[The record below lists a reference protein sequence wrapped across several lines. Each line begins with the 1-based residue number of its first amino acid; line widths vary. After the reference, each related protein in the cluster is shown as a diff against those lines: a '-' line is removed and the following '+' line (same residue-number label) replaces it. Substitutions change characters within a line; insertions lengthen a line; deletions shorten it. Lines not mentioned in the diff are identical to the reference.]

1 VNPEPINLGLK
12 QTEKIMK
19 KTEIKRITEKLIA
32 QHKLVWDTADKKE
45 KEQIFA
51 FDKDYQNFLNKAKTE
66 REAVKIISEIA
77 LKNGFSS
84 NPTGNQPIK
93 LIKSFQEKLIA
104 LSISGKKSINEGIN
118 LIVSHLD
125 SPRLDLKQNPL
136 YEDVDLAF
144 MKTHYYGG
152 IKKFQWLTRPLAIH
166 GKVIRSD
173 GSSLDIVVGEDNSD
187 PVFTVSDILPH
198 LAKNVQTDKKV
209 SDAFVGEKLNLM
221 VGSLP
226 FGDKD
231 TKDRFK
237 LAILNLLNERFDLVE
252 EDLISAELEVVPAGT
267 ARDIGWDRG
276 LTGAYG
282 QDDRSCVFT
291 SLKAIIDIKNP
302 QKTALVLFVDKE
314 EIGSDGA
321 TGAKSRFLE
330 SVLADLMVAHGKE
343 PLYHEIHKILMNSR
357 ALSGDVNG
365 ALDPDFQ
372 DVHEK
377 RNAARLGYG
386 ICMTKF
392 TGAGGKYGASDA
404 NAEYVGW
411 LRNLFNKKKVVWQ
424 TGELGK
430 IDEGG
435 GGTVAKFLATYGM
448 EIIDCGPPVLSM
460 HSPFEIAHKGDIYMT
475 YQGYRAFLES

>member
-1 VNPEPINLGLK
+1 
-12 QTEKIMK
+12 MK
-19 KTEIKRITEKLIA
+19 KKEIERISKKLISSP
-32 QHKLVWDTADKKE
+32 KLVWDAIDKRE
-45 KEQIFA
+45 KKRVFA
-51 FDKDYQNFLNKAKTE
+51 FDKEYQGFLNKAKTE
-66 REAVKIISEIA
+66 REAVNEISQIA
-77 LKNGFSS
+77 LKNGFSPDPPS
-84 NPTGNQPIK
+84 AYPIMLMK
-93 LIKSFQEKLIA
+93 TFQGKSIA
-104 LSISGKKSINEGIN
+104 LSKSGKRPINEGIN

-136 YEDVDLAF
+136 YEEVDLAF

-173 GSSLDIVVGEDNSD
+173 GSSLDIVVGEDDDD
-187 PVFTVSDILPH
+187 PVFTVADILPH
-198 LAKNVQTDKKV
+198 LAKKVQSDKKV
-209 SDAFVGEKLNLM
+209 SDAFVAEKLNLM

-237 LAILNLLNERFDLVE
+237 LAILTLLNERFGLVE
-252 EDLISAELEVVPAGT
+252 EDLISAELEVVPAGK
-267 ARDIGWDRG
+267 ARDVGWDRG

-291 SLKAIIDIKNP
+291 SLKAVIDIKNP
-302 QKTALVLFVDKE
+302 QKAALALFVDKE

-330 SVLADLMVAHGKE
+330 SVLADLLIASGKE
-343 PLYHEIHKILMNSR
+343 PLYHEIQKILMNSR
-357 ALSGDVNG
+357 AISADGNA

-386 ICMTKF
+386 ICLVKF
-392 TGAGGKYGASDA
+392 TGSGGKYGASDA

-411 LRNLFNKKKVVWQ
+411 LRNLFNEKKVVWQ

-430 IDEGG
+430 VDEGG
-435 GGTVAKFLATYGM
+435 GGTVAKFLAPYGM
-448 EIIDCGPPVLSM
+448 QIVDCGPPVLSM
-460 HSPFEIAHKGDIYMT
+460 HSPFEITHKGDIYMT
-475 YQGYRAFLES
+475 YKGYRAFLES

>member
-1 VNPEPINLGLK
+1 
-12 QTEKIMK
+12 MK

-77 LKNGFSS
+77 LTNGFSS

-166 GKVIRSD
+166 GKIIRSD
-173 GSSLDIVVGEDNSD
+173 GSSLNIVVGEDNSD

-237 LAILNLLNERFDLVE
+237 LAILNLLNEKFGLVE

-291 SLKAIIDIKNP
+291 SLKAILDIKNP

-411 LRNLFNKKKVVWQ
+411 LRNLFNKKQVVWQ

-448 EIIDCGPPVLSM
+448 QIIDCGPAVLSM

-475 YQGYRAFLES
+475 YKGYRAFFES

>member
-1 VNPEPINLGLK
+1 
-12 QTEKIMK
+12 MK
-19 KTEIKRITEKLIA
+19 KAEIERISKKLIA
-32 QHKLVWDTADKKE
+32 QPQLVWDAIDEKE
-45 KEQIFA
+45 KAKVFG
-51 FDKDYQNFLNKAKTE
+51 FDEEYKHFLNMAKTE
-66 REAVKIISEIA
+66 REAVGVISEIA
-77 LKNGFSS
+77 GKNGFTIKPS
-84 NPTGNQPIK
+84 GKQPLRLMK
-93 LIKSFQEKLIA
+93 TFQGKSIA
-104 LSISGKKSINEGIN
+104 LSVSGKKPISEGIN

-173 GSSLDIVVGEDNSD
+173 GSSLDVVVGEDEAD
-187 PVFTVSDILPH
+187 PVFTVADILPH
-198 LAKNVQTDKKV
+198 LARKVQYDKKV

-231 TKDRFK
+231 TKERFK
-237 LAILNLLNERFDLVE
+237 LAILKLLNERYDLVE
-252 EDLISAELEVVPAGT
+252 EDLISAELEVVPAGK
-267 ARDIGWDRG
+267 ARDVGWDRG

-282 QDDRSCVFT
+282 HDDRSCAFT
-291 SLKAIIDIKNP
+291 SLKAILDLGAP
-302 QKTALVLFVDKE
+302 QRSALVLFMDKE

-330 SVLADLMVAHGKE
+330 SVLADLMIAHGKE
-343 PLYHEIHKILMNSR
+343 PLYHEIHDVLMHSR
-357 ALSGDVNG
+357 ALSADVNG
-365 ALDPDFQ
+365 ALDPDYQ
-372 DVHEK
+372 DLHEK

-386 ICMTKF
+386 TCMTKF
-392 TGAGGKYGASDA
+392 TGSGGKYGANDA

-435 GGTVAKFLATYGM
+435 GGTVAKFLALYGM
-448 EIIDCGPPVLSM
+448 EVIDCGPPLLSM
-460 HSPFEIAHKGDIYMT
+460 HSPFEITHKGDIYMT
-475 YQGYRAFLES
+475 YKGYRAFLES

>member
-1 VNPEPINLGLK
+1 
-12 QTEKIMK
+12 MK
-19 KTEIKRITEKLIA
+19 KKEIEQISERLISKP
-32 QHKLVWDTADKKE
+32 KLVWDSIDKKE
-45 KEQIFA
+45 KDKVFG
-51 FDKDYQNFLNKAKTE
+51 FDREYKNFLGTAKTE
-66 REAVKIISEIA
+66 REAVTVISEIA
-77 LKNGFSS
+77 QNNGFSL
-84 NPTGNQPIK
+84 NPPRKHPIK
-93 LIKSFQEKLIA
+93 LMRTFQEKSIA
-104 LSISGKKSINEGIN
+104 LSVSGKKPITQGIN

-136 YEDVDLAF
+136 YEEVDLAF

-173 GSSLDIVVGEDNSD
+173 GSSLDIIVGEDDTD
-187 PVFTVSDILPH
+187 PVFTVADILPH
-198 LAKNVQTDKKV
+198 LAKKVQSDKKV

-231 TKDRFK
+231 TKERFK
-237 LAILNLLNERFDLVE
+237 LAILNLLHERFGLVE
-252 EDLISAELEVVPAGT
+252 EDFISAELEVVPAGT
-267 ARDIGWDRG
+267 PRDVGWDRG

-282 QDDRSCVFT
+282 HDDRACAFA
-291 SLKAIIDIKNP
+291 SLQAIHDIKNP
-302 QKTALVLFVDKE
+302 QKTALVLFFDKE

-343 PLYHEIHKILMNSR
+343 PLYHEIHKLLMNSR
-357 ALSGDVNG
+357 ALSGDVAG

-386 ICMTKF
+386 LCLTKF
-392 TGAGGKYGASDA
+392 TGSRGKYGASDA

-430 IDEGG
+430 VDEGG
-435 GGTVAKFLATYGM
+435 GGTVARFLALYGLQ
-448 EIIDCGPPVLSM
+448 IIDCGPPVLSM

-475 YQGYRAFLES
+475 YKGYRAFLES

>member
-1 VNPEPINLGLK
+1 M
-12 QTEKIMK
+12 EKIMK
-19 KTEIKRITEKLIA
+19 KAEIKKISERLTA
-32 QHKLVWDTADKKE
+32 QPKLVWDAANKKE
-45 KEQIFA
+45 KEQLFA
-51 FDKDYQNFLNKAKTE
+51 FDKEYQSFLNKAKTE
-66 REAVKIISEIA
+66 REAVTIISEIA
-77 LKNGFSS
+77 SKNSFSS
-84 NPTGNQPIK
+84 HHSKRYPIK
-93 LIKSFQEKLIA
+93 LMKAFQKKLIA
-104 LSISGKKSINEGIN
+104 LSISGKKPINEGIN
-118 LIVSHLD
+118 IIVSHLD

-136 YEDVDLAF
+136 YEEVDLAF

-166 GKVIRSD
+166 GTVIRSD
-173 GSSLDIVVGEDNSD
+173 GSSLDIVVGEDDSD

-198 LAKNVQTDKKV
+198 LAKNVQTEKKV

-221 VGSLP
+221 VGSIP
-226 FGDKD
+226 FGDKA

-237 LAILNLLNERFDLVE
+237 LAILNLLNERFGLVE
-252 EDLISAELEVVPAGT
+252 EDLISAELEVVPAGV

-282 QDDRSCVFT
+282 HDDRSCVFT
-291 SLKAIIDIKNP
+291 SLKAIIDIEKP

-330 SVLADLMVAHGKE
+330 SVLADLMIAHGKE

-357 ALSGDVNG
+357 ALSADVNG
-365 ALDPDFQ
+365 ALDPDYQ

-392 TGAGGKYGASDA
+392 TGSGGKYGASDA

-424 TGELGK
+424 TGELGR

-448 EIIDCGPPVLSM
+448 QIIDCGPPVLSM
-460 HSPFEIAHKGDIYMT
+460 HSPFEVVHKGDIYMT
-475 YQGYRAFLES
+475 YKGYKAFFES

>member
-1 VNPEPINLGLK
+1 
-12 QTEKIMK
+12 MK
-19 KTEIKRITEKLIA
+19 KAEIKRISEKLISKP
-32 QHKLVWDTADKKE
+32 KLVWDAIDKRE
-45 KEQIFA
+45 KKKVFD
-51 FDKDYQNFLNKAKTE
+51 FDKEYQNFLNKAKTE
-66 REAVKIISEIA
+66 REAVNVISDIA
-77 LKNGFSS
+77 LKNSFSL
-84 NPTGNQPIK
+84 NPSGTYPIRMMK
-93 LIKSFQEKLIA
+93 TFQGKSIA
-104 LSISGKKSINEGIN
+104 LSISGEKPINEGIN

-136 YEDVDLAF
+136 YEEVDLAF

-173 GSSLDIVVGEDNSD
+173 GSSLDIVVGEDDSD
-187 PVFTVSDILPH
+187 PVFTVADILPH
-198 LAKNVQTDKKV
+198 LAKKVQTDKKV

-237 LAILNLLNERFDLVE
+237 LAILNLLNERFGLVE
-252 EDLISAELEVVPAGT
+252 EDLISAELEVVPAGI
-267 ARDIGWDRG
+267 ARDVGWDRG

-314 EIGSDGA
+314 EVGSDGA

-330 SVLADLMVAHGKE
+330 SVLADLMIANGKE

-357 ALSGDVNG
+357 ALSADVNG

-372 DVHEK
+372 DLHEK

-386 ICMTKF
+386 ICLTKF
-392 TGAGGKYGASDA
+392 TGAGGKYGSNDA

-430 IDEGG
+430 VDEGG
-435 GGTVAKFLATYGM
+435 GGTVAKFLALYGM
-448 EIIDCGPPVLSM
+448 QIIDCGPPVLSM

-475 YQGYRAFLES
+475 YRGYRAFLES

>member
-1 VNPEPINLGLK
+1 M
-12 QTEKIMK
+12 MK
-19 KTEIKRITEKLIA
+19 KTEIKKLSEKLIA
-32 QHKLVWDTADKKE
+32 QPKLFWDAANTKEKKLVFD
-45 KEQIFA
+45 

-66 REAVKIISEIA
+66 REAVRLISETA
-77 LKNGFSS
+77 RKNGFSA
-84 NPTGNQPIK
+84 NPPSKHPIK
-93 LIKSFQEKLIA
+93 LMKTFQEKLIA
-104 LSISGKKSINEGIN
+104 LSLSGTKPINEGIN

-136 YEDVDLAF
+136 YEEVDLAF

-173 GSSLDIVVGEDNSD
+173 GSSLDIVVGENDSD

-198 LAKNVQTDKKV
+198 LAKKVQTDKKV

-221 VGSLP
+221 VGSIP

-237 LAILNLLNERFDLVE
+237 LAILNLLNEKFGLVE
-252 EDLISAELEVVPAGT
+252 EDLISAELEVVPAGM
-267 ARDIGWDRG
+267 ARDVGWDRG

-282 QDDRSCVFT
+282 HDDRSCVFT

-343 PLYHEIHKILMNSR
+343 PLYHQIHKILMNSR

-377 RNAARLGYG
+377 RNASRLGYG

-475 YQGYRAFLES
+475 YKGYRAFLES